1 MFRYSSSI
9 FCTAAGILLAAGGC
23 LRAENTPATWHAPLL
38 ANGNAKPATNP
49 DRPYWVDESIEPS
62 GHARITRMVEG
73 KAEVVLLD
81 GGLYQ
86 GFRTGVVCT
95 VQRNGESVANVELI
109 IVASEEHR
117 AAALITA
124 LSNTVIITPGDEV
137 RVSTL

>member
-1 MFRYSSSI
+1 MSRHCSSV
-9 FCTAAGILLAAGGC
+9 FYATAGLLLAAVGW
-23 LRAENTPATWHAPLL
+23 LRAEGATADWHPPLL
-38 ANGNAKPATNP
+38 ASNSVKSAANP
-49 DRPYWVDESIEPS
+49 NRPYWVDESIEPS
-62 GHARITRMVEG
+62 GRAHIARMVFG
-73 KAEVVLLD
+73 VVLLD

-95 VQRNGESVANVELI
+95 VQREGAPVAQLI

-124 LSNTVIITPGDEV
+124 QPNTVIITPGDEV

>member
-1 MFRYSSSI
+1 MSSLRSSI
-9 FCTAAGILLAAGGC
+9 FCTAAGVLLAAGGW
-23 LRAENTPATWHAPLL
+23 LRAEGATTTEWHAPLL
-38 ANGNAKPATNP
+38 ANSASHATNQ
-49 DRPYWVDESIEPS
+49 DRPYWVDESLEPS
-62 GHARITRMVEG
+62 GRAHIARIVDG
-73 KAEVVLLD
+73 KANVVLLD

-95 VQRNGESVANVELI
+95 VQREGAPVTQLI

-124 LSNTVIITPGDEV
+124 QPNTVIITPGDEV

>member
-1 MFRYSSSI
+1 MSFRHTSI
-9 FCTAAGILLAAGGC
+9 LCAATSILLAAGG
-23 LRAENTPATWHAPLL
+23 LLSANGATVEWHPPLL
-38 ANGNAKPATNP
+38 ANTASRIANP
-49 DRPYWVDESIEPS
+49 NRPYWVDESIEPS
-62 GHARITRMVEG
+62 GHARISRMVEG
-73 KAEVVLLD
+73 KAEVVMLD

-95 VQRNGESVANVELI
+95 VQRSGLPVAQLI

-124 LSNTVIITPGDEV
+124 LPNTVIITPGDEV

>member
-1 MFRYSSSI
+1 MFSLRSSI
-9 FCTAAGILLAAGGC
+9 LCTAAGILLAASGW
-23 LRAENTPATWHAPLL
+23 LRAEGATTTAWHSPML
-38 ANGNAKPATNP
+38 ANGTSHATNP
-49 DRPYWVDESIEPS
+49 DRPYWVDESLEPS
-62 GHARITRMVEG
+62 GRARIARIVDG
-73 KAEVVLLD
+73 KAYVVLLD

-95 VQRNGESVANVELI
+95 VQREGAPVAQLI

-124 LSNTVIITPGDEV
+124 QPNTVIITPGDDV

>member
-1 MFRYSSSI
+1 MSFRHTSI
-9 FCTAAGILLAAGGC
+9 FCAATGILLAAGGW
-23 LRAENTPATWHAPLL
+23 LSAAGATTPWHSPLL
-38 ANGNAKPATNP
+38 AGTANRTTNP
-49 DRPYWVDESIEPS
+49 NRPYWVDESIEPS
-62 GHARITRMVEG
+62 GHARIARMVEG
-73 KAEVVLLD
+73 KADVVMLD

-95 VQRNGESVANVELI
+95 VQREGAPVAQLI

-124 LSNTVIITPGDEV
+124 RPNTVIITPGDEV